1 MRDAAIE
8 RLVKIISEKNG
19 DDSGGKG
26 FHSRRPLEVHI
37 GLAEGWFSLF
47 LVATVVYSAIW
58 CVQSAGWVEHLN
70 ILTLTTLLGLIAGVL
85 AAKQQRFS
93 RLLIHSSAIGFG
105 ILLAFWQTAGA
116 FYEGSTAAFVHA
128 LQVWFVTMT
137 RNGTT
142 DDNSIFLFFI
152 VLLGFILAYTSAW
165 LVYRTRSPWLMI
177 VANAVVLL
185 INLSNVD
192 AGYTVFLVVFLIAA
206 LLLLLRFNLYE
217 SVKRWQRQGLRYA
230 DDIGWDVMQAGA
242 LISIGI
248 LIFSWLLPAGYLDP
262 TAAQVWSMNS
272 NPWVQFQNT
281 WNRAF
286 AVDGGAALPNRGNF
300 RDTLVLG
307 GNPNLNNEIVF
318 TVKSVDGTQYL
329 QSVSYDTYTSDR
341 GWMVSP
347 YSVVKVNANQQYAT
361 GAQLTHPITQKV
373 TVVNAPGEQYP
384 YLFGAPEIAMTNVK
398 PSLWQSQTT
407 GEITAWLGQSSFLT
421 NGTVYT
427 VVSSVSSAD
436 EKSLRSIP
444 MPADAP
450 KSLPPIYDEYETP
463 VPVTYF
469 NPAIV
474 KDYTQLPDKL
484 DPRILAL
491 AKKITAKAPTMYDK
505 AVALET
511 YLRENYTYD
520 VHIQRPLNED
530 GVAWFLFDNPAKSGY
545 CNYFASAMSV
555 MARALGI
562 PSRVAAGY
570 TNGEFDGKNNQRVI
584 RGKDA
589 HAWTQIYFAGYGW
602 INFEPSH
609 SFATF
614 TRPTPTQYS
623 STDSST
629 VGGIAGNLGD
639 VGANGKKP
647 LRLDEGDDSSS
658 GGTVNTQSAI
668 QLRQQV
674 GMTLGGLVLI
684 LLFGLI
690 VFGVWWSRLFR
701 RYSLATQLYGR
712 ICLLASWAGIKLQP
726 SQTPY
731 EYMQELAVVTP
742 RDSDLIERLGDIYV
756 RERWADPESEEHPRR
771 NGEVAELPGMW
782 SRLQPR
788 LFFYVL
794 RHPHFLRVL
803 PQYIGNIFS
812 AWRSRQ
818 HRKERFLDEEDF

>member
-1 MRDAAIE
+1 MRDAAVE
-8 RLVKIISEKNG
+8 RLVKIISEKN
-19 DDSGGKG
+19 DDSSDDKG
-26 FHSRRPLEVHI
+26 ARSRRPLEVHI

-47 LVATVVYSAIW
+47 LVAAVVYSTIW
-58 CVQSAGWVEHLN
+58 CVQAAGWVEHLN
-70 ILTLTTLLGLIAGVL
+70 ILTLTTALGLIGGVL

-93 RLLIHSSAIGFG
+93 RLLIHCVAIAFG
-105 ILLAFWQTAGA
+105 GLLSFWQTAGA
-116 FYEGSTAAFVHA
+116 FYGGNTTEFVQG
-128 LQVWFVTMT
+128 LQRWFTT
-137 RNGTT
+137 ITHNGTT

-152 VLLGFILAYTSAW
+152 VALGFILAYTSAW

-192 AGYTVFLVVFLIAA
+192 AGLTIFLVVFLIAS

-217 SVKRWQRQGLRYA
+217 SVRRWQRQGLRYA

-242 LISIGI
+242 LVSIGI

-262 TAAQVWSMNS
+262 TAAQVWTMKS
-272 NPWVQFQNT
+272 NPWVQLQNT

-286 AVDGGAALPNRGNF
+286 AVDSGAIPPNRGNF

-318 TVKSVDGTQYL
+318 TVKSDDGTQYL
-329 QSVSYDTYTSDR
+329 QSISYDNYSSER

-347 YSVVKVNANQQYAT
+347 YSVVKVNANQQYAS
-361 GAQLTHPITQKV
+361 GAQLTHLIQQKI
-373 TVVNAPGEQYP
+373 TVVNPPGEQYA
-384 YLFGAPEIAMTNVK
+384 YLFGAPTIVSTNVK
-398 PSLWQSQTT
+398 PDLWQSDAT
-407 GEITAWLGQSSFLT
+407 GEITAWLGQNSFLT
-421 NGTVYT
+421 NGTAYT
-427 VVSSVSSAD
+427 VISSVSSAD

-450 KSLPPIYDEYETP
+450 QTLPAIYSNYDEP

-474 KDYTQLPDKL
+474 HVYTQLPDHL
-484 DPRILAL
+484 DPRIAAL

-511 YLRENYTYD
+511 YLRSNYAYD
-520 VHIQRPLNED
+520 VRIQRPQKED
-530 GVAWFLFDNPAKSGY
+530 GVAWFLFDNPNKSGY
-545 CNYFASAMSV
+545 CNYFASAMAV
-555 MARALGI
+555 MARSLGI
-562 PSRVAAGY
+562 PARVVAGY
-570 TNGEFDGKNNQRVI
+570 TNGEFDGKNNQHVI

-602 INFEPSH
+602 INFEPSR

-614 TRPTPTQYS
+614 TRPTAADENS
-623 STDSST
+623 STSST
-629 VGGIAGNLGD
+629 IGGTAGNVDETG
-639 VGANGKKP
+639 VKGRKP
-647 LRLDEGDDSSS
+647 LDADPSDGGSGGSSS
-658 GGTVNTQSAI
+658 DLDAATRF
-668 QLRQQV
+668 RQQV
-674 GMTLGGLVLI
+674 STTLGGLVLL
-684 LLFGLI
+684 LLFSCI
-690 VFGVWWSRLFR
+690 VFGVWWNRLFR

-712 ICLLASWAGIKLQP
+712 ICLLASWAGIRLRP

-731 EYMQELAVVTP
+731 EYMEKLATVTP
-742 RDSDLIERLGDIYV
+742 KDSALIERLGDIYV
-756 RERWADPESEEHPRR
+756 RERWADPESEDHPRR
-771 NGEVAELPGMW
+771 NGELAELPAMW

-794 RHPHFLRVL
+794 RHPYFLRSI
-803 PQYIGNIFS
+803 PQRVASLF
-812 AWRSRQ
+812 AALRA
-818 HRKERFLDEEDF
+818 HRKEHLPDEEDF

>member
-1 MRDAAIE
+1 
-8 RLVKIISEKNG
+8 
-19 DDSGGKG
+19 
-26 FHSRRPLEVHI
+26 VHI

-47 LVATVVYSAIW
+47 LVATVVYSTIW
-58 CVQSAGWVEHLN
+58 SVQSAGWVDHLN
-70 ILTLTTLLGLIAGVL
+70 ILTLTTALGLIAGVL

-93 RLLIHSSAIGFG
+93 RILIHCSAIGFG
-105 ILLAFWQTAGA
+105 LLLAFWQTAGA
-116 FYEGSTAAFVHA
+116 FYDGSTTAFIRA
-128 LQVWFVTMT
+128 LQSWFVTISH
-137 RNGTT
+137 NGST
-142 DDNSIFLFFI
+142 DDNSIFLLFI
-152 VLLGFILAYTSAW
+152 VALGFILAYTSAW

-192 AGYTVFLVVFLIAA
+192 AGYTIFLVVFLIAA

-242 LISIGI
+242 LLSIGI

-262 TAAQVWSMNS
+262 TVSQVWSLNS

-286 AVDGGAALPNRGNF
+286 AVDGGAIPPNRGNF

-318 TVKSVDGTQYL
+318 TVKSDDGTQYL
-329 QSVSYDTYTSDR
+329 QSVSYDTYASDR
-341 GWMVSP
+341 GWLVSP
-347 YSVVKVNANQQYAT
+347 YSVVKVNANQQYAA
-361 GAQLTHPITQKV
+361 GAQLTHLIKQKV

-384 YLFGAPEIAMTNVK
+384 YLFGASEIVLTNVK
-398 PSLWQSQTT
+398 PSLWQSETT
-407 GEITAWLGQSSFLT
+407 GEVTAWLGQSSYLT
-421 NGTVYT
+421 NGTTYS

-444 MPADAP
+444 LPADAP
-450 KSLPPIYDEYETP
+450 QSLPPMYDEYETP

-484 DPRILAL
+484 DPRIVAL

-505 AVALET
+505 AVALEK
-511 YLRENYTYD
+511 YLRDNYTYD
-520 VHIQRPLNED
+520 VHIQRPLSED
-530 GVAWFLFDNPAKSGY
+530 GVAWFLFDNPSKSGY
-545 CNYFASAMSV
+545 CNYFASAMAV
-555 MARALGI
+555 MARSIGI
-562 PSRVAAGY
+562 PARVSAGY
-570 TNGEFDGKNNQRVI
+570 TNGEFDGKNDQRVI

-614 TRPTPTQYS
+614 TRPNPADYS
-623 STDSST
+623 STNSS
-629 VGGIAGNLGD
+629 VGSSIPGNLGD
-639 VGANGKKP
+639 TGVNGKKI
-647 LRLDEGDDSSS
+647 LRLNEGDDSS
-658 GGTVNTQSAI
+658 GGSTLGTQSAI

-674 GMTLGGLVLI
+674 GITLGALVLI
-684 LLFGLI
+684 LLFSSI
-690 VFGVWWSRLFR
+690 VFGLWWSRLFR
-701 RYSLATQLYGR
+701 RYSLPVQLYGR

-731 EYMQELAVVTP
+731 EYVHELAEVAP
-742 RDSDLIERLGDIYV
+742 KDSELIERLGDIYV

-771 NGEVAELPGMW
+771 KGELGELPGLW

-788 LFFYVL
+788 LFLYVL
-794 RHPHFLRVL
+794 RHPHFLRSVSL
-803 PQYIGNIFS
+803 RVGNFFS
-812 AWRSRQ
+812 TWWAARR
-818 HRKERFLDEEDF
+818 RKERFLSEEDF